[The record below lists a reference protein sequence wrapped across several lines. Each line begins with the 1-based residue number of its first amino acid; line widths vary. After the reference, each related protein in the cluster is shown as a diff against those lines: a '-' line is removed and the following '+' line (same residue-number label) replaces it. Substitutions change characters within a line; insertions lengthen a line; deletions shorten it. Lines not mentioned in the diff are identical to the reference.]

1 MVLREILSL
10 FCTAQTICHLQD
22 FLCFQY
28 NNSTVSIHVEDNN
41 IASKKFTKDIAV
53 DLFKQCIEL
62 GPLIVENCYVM
73 NGNLYKVYTNHNL
86 CF

>member
-10 FCTAQTICHLQD
+10 FCTAQTI
-22 FLCFQY
+22 FQN

-53 DLFKQCIEL
+53 DLFKQCIEF
-62 GPLIVENCYVM
+62 GSLIVQNCYVM